1 MSSKPH
7 RTHTTLA
14 RQYKLQKND
23 FPARRRR
30 KLKSFVGR
38 IFPVKCKSVPLTLKN
53 LVERKKKL
61 KKLQEKQEI

>member
-14 RQYKLQKND
+14 RQYKKKD
-23 FPARRRR
+23 FPARRR

-38 IFPVKCKSVPLTLKN
+38 IFPVKCKRVPLTLEN
-53 LVERKKKL
+53 LVEKKK
-61 KKLQEKQEI
+61 KH